1 MLGAAV
7 QGGMLWLAILGVICA
22 VIGAYYY
29 LRVIKVMY
37 FDEPVG
43 EPLPVN
49 DGRVLRVILSINV
62 FALLALGILWNPII
76 DWCQKAFAH
85 LV

>member
-7 QGGMLWLAILGVICA
+7 KGDMLWFAMVGVLCA

-43 EPLPVN
+43 EPLPAN
-49 DGRVLRVILSINV
+49 KDRVLGTVLGVNAL
-62 FALLALGILWNPII
+62 ALLALGLAWNPIMV
-76 DWCQKAFAH
+76 WCQRAFAG
-85 LV
+85 LA

>member
-1 MLGAAV
+1 
-7 QGGMLWLAILGVICA
+7 MLWLAILGVICA
-22 VIGAYYY
+22 VIGAIIIFVS
-29 LRVIKVMY
+29 LKWMY

-85 LV
+85 LA